1 MKKTYY
7 KPQIKI
13 YIPRLER
20 FMGNN
25 TNQEQ
30 TTPNW
35 GGTSDSGGEATDWG
49 GGNTK
54 SYFNVWEEQI

>member
-35 GGTSDSGGEATDWG
+35 GGGEATDWG
-49 GGNTK
+49 GGNSK
-54 SYFNVWEEQI
+54 SYFNVWEEEI